1 MEPDTS
7 TPLDAQGR
15 DGAKPDAGGGRDGAS
30 EPSGD
35 PDGARPSASGERALG
50 EQPRRSKNQTRRSQ
64 SDGDEETT
72 PTLDQRRVV
81 QGRIPGDKY
90 VSFRH
95 VHTDEFQPRGQG
107 VLEAS
112 ERVLAP
118 RTPAGRLYERV
129 KRVVVGERL
138 ATQMQI
144 HERLT
149 KVKALAV
156 LSSDAI
162 SSVAYATEASLGVL
176 ILAGVAAM
184 RYNLALAAAI
194 VLLLAIVGTS
204 YRQTIYAYPHGG
216 GSYIVAHD
224 NLGMWPGLIAAA
236 ALLID
241 YVLTVSVSVS
251 SGIDFL
257 ISAVPRLAGLD
268 VVLGVGCVLLILLIN
283 LRGIRE
289 SGSIFAAP
297 TYLFIVVFALM
308 IAVGVLH
315 AIFSPGGLLG
325 ALPPVATPAER
336 GWSGSLQPLTL
347 FLVLTAFASGC
358 SAMTGTEAISN
369 GIPAFKAPESKNA
382 ARTLIAMVIILAS
395 FFVGTSYLAW
405 RFGIVPYASQQP
417 TVDHQI
423 AATLFSGSASG
434 MVYVIDFA
442 TLLILVLAANTSFAD
457 FPRLSSILAR
467 DGFLPHLF
475 ALRGDRLA
483 FSVGIGVLGVLS
495 SVLIVIFRGST
506 DALINLYAL
515 GVFVAF
521 TLSQSGMVVHWY
533 RLREA
538 AGLGWR
544 RSMIINGIGAA
555 TTGLVAVIIGVAKF
569 DRGAWIV
576 VLLIPMIVLMFY
588 GIHRHYARVARE
600 TQVPRGTAARPE
612 RLEEQ
617 AGLALTPLRAEEIHH
632 RMIVPIARLDQPALQ
647 SLAYARSIS
656 PFVTAVHVVRDAAD
670 SDALGSQWEQW
681 AAGRRTTWEREAQ
694 DFHARTER
702 GQPQNGARGQPNGQT
717 NARTA
722 EDAQKDAQ
730 IVAALRQGPTL
741 ARIRLTSGSVVAEL
755 VRYVRRARDA
765 HREDTV
771 TVVVPE
777 MAASRRWRRGVFSSL
792 RALRLKLA
800 LYGRPGVVV
809 ANLPLFSGTQGAYTQ
824 LAAGHSA
831 PSGTSGPAGA
841 ASARVTLRPDELRH
855 LVIVPIDKLNAP
867 ALQSLAYARSISPF
881 VTAVHVAIDPAEEQ
895 TLRQAWAE
903 WITQRTP
910 AWQQAAENS
919 RARALPWDDRTQLE
933 KRAAAIERGPQ
944 LIVIESPY
952 RSLVAPLV
960 AYIDAQ
966 REGNPNATVTI
977 VLPEFVPA
985 HWWEHLLHNQTAARL
1000 KLALY
1005 ARPGVVVVNVPYHL
1019 TGDTVSPRADRPR

>member
-1 MEPDTS
+1 
-7 TPLDAQGR
+7 
-15 DGAKPDAGGGRDGAS
+15 
-30 EPSGD
+30 
-35 PDGARPSASGERALG
+35 
-50 EQPRRSKNQTRRSQ
+50 
-64 SDGDEETT
+64 
-72 PTLDQRRVV
+72 VV
-81 QGRIPGDKY
+81 QGRIPGDTY

-95 VHTDEFQPRGQG
+95 VRTDEFHPRGQG

-118 RTPAGRLYERV
+118 RTATGRLYERV

-184 RYNLALAAAI
+184 RYNLLLTAAI

-257 ISAVPRLAGLD
+257 ISAVPRMAGLD
-268 VVLGVGCVLLILLIN
+268 VVLGVGCVLLILLVN

-297 TYLFIVVFALM
+297 TYLFIVAFAVM

-325 ALPPVATPAER
+325 AAPPVATPAER
-336 GWSGSLQPLTL
+336 GWTGSLQPLTL

-382 ARTLIAMVIILAS
+382 ARTLIAMVIILGS

-405 RFGIVPYASQQP
+405 RFGIVPFANQQP

-515 GVFVAF
+515 GVFIAF

-538 AGLGWR
+538 AGPGWR

-555 TTGLVAVIIGVAKF
+555 TTGLVAIIIGVAKF

-576 VLLIPMIVLMFY
+576 VLLIPLIVLMFY

-600 TQVPRGTAARPE
+600 TQVPLGAAAKPA

-670 SDALGSQWEQW
+670 ADALGSQWEQW
-681 AAGRRTTWEREAQ
+681 AASRKATWEREAQ

-702 GQPQNGARGQPNGQT
+702 GQPNGQT

-722 EDAQKDAQ
+722 EDAQENAQ
-730 IVAALRQGPTL
+730 IEAALRQGPTL
-741 ARIRLTSGSVVAEL
+741 ARIHLTSGSVVTDL
-755 VRYVRRARDA
+755 VRYVRRARDE
-765 HREDTV
+765 HQEDTV

-809 ANLPLFSGTQGAYTQ
+809 ANLPLFSGTQGTYTQ

-831 PSGTSGPAGA
+831 PSGTSGPAGV

-895 TLRQAWAE
+895 TLREAWAE
-903 WITQRTP
+903 WIAQRTP
-910 AWQQAAENS
+910 AWQRAAEDY
-919 RARALPWDDRTQLE
+919 RARALPWDDRTRLE

-1019 TGDTVSPRADRPR
+1019 TGETASPQVDLPR